1 MLNKTDAFKILKLSL
16 GSSLAIFIAS
26 IFNLQ
31 YSIVAGVIT
40 LLVVKDTKR
49 ETVVDA
55 IGKLLGFV
63 ICTVYSYLCFNILG
77 FNLYSFSIYILLIIS
92 TCFILKIRY
101 VIAMCVVISSHYLLQ
116 ESMSLYWILN
126 ETGLFIIGAGIG
138 IIINMFMLSNIEQIY
153 VVISSHYL
161 LQESMS
167 LYWILNET
175 GLFIIGAGIGI
186 IINMFMLSNIEQI
199 YNGQERLQKE
209 VSTILIDIASTIVN
223 PNKES
228 DYEEHLDR
236 LNILINKSTKAAYEN
251 LNNNLLSDTRFFLE
265 HMEIIKSQK
274 DILATLYNL
283 ALQLNYVPYQGY
295 IIAEFINKIGNT
307 SFETNTVNLLLEDLE
322 DIFKDMKSQPLPK
335 NRDEFENRAILFLCL
350 TELRKFLINR
360 KNAQTLRDN
369 FYYND

>member
-1 MLNKTDAFKILKLSL
+1 MLSKTDAFKILKLSL

-126 ETGLFIIGAGIG
+126 ETGLFIIGSGIG
-138 IIINMFMLSNIEQIY
+138 IIINMFMLSNIK
-153 VVISSHYL
+153 
-161 LQESMS
+161 
-167 LYWILNET
+167 
-175 GLFIIGAGIGI
+175 
-186 IINMFMLSNIEQI
+186 QI

-251 LNNNLLSDTRFFLE
+251 LNNNLSSDTRFFLE

-322 DIFKDMKSQPLPK
+322 DIFKDMKNQPLPN

>member
-1 MLNKTDAFKILKLSL
+1 MNKTDAFKILKLSL

-101 VIAMCVVISSHYLLQ
+101 VIAMC
-116 ESMSLYWILN
+116 
-126 ETGLFIIGAGIG
+126 
-138 IIINMFMLSNIEQIY
+138 

-350 TELRKFLINR
+350 TELKKFLINR

-369 FYYND
+369 FYYNN

>member
-153 VVISSHYL
+153 
-161 LQESMS
+161 
-167 LYWILNET
+167 
-175 GLFIIGAGIGI
+175 
-186 IINMFMLSNIEQI
+186 
-199 YNGQERLQKE
+199 NGQERLQKE
-209 VSTILIDIASTIVN
+209 VSTILIDIASTIIN

-350 TELRKFLINR
+350 TELKKFLINR

-369 FYYND
+369 FYYNN